1 MEEWHP
7 GQEPE
12 ADRPPDERT
21 QARTARREAM
31 ATHGRQA
38 DEEDQRLIH
47 EAEEHARPLNEQLR
61 RAGFGDHK
69 GIAGFP

>member
-12 ADRPPDERT
+12 ADRPPAEKM
-21 QARTARREAM
+21 QACTLRREAM
-31 ATHGRQA
+31 AKHDRQA
-38 DEEDQRLIH
+38 DEEDLRLLH

-61 RAGFGDHK
+61 NAGFGDHI
-69 GIAGFP
+69 GVVGFP